1 MGFKA
6 WNIRDLA
13 INLNAVPLDDGGYGD
28 DEVMTLEWE
37 GDFFED
43 FIGADGEV
51 SRSNTNDYRATV
63 TLRFAQTA
71 AANDRLSAL
80 LQADLTAPNGAA
92 AGIFTAR
99 DKEGRLVVTSE
110 RSWIMGYPSVKAAKT
125 VQVNEWKIRLA
136 DARAS
141 FVGGR

>member
-6 WNIRDLA
+6 WDINDLA
-13 INLNAVPLDDGGYGD
+13 INLNGIPLDQGGYAD

-51 SRSNTNDYRATV
+51 TRSNTNDFRATV
-63 TLRFAQTA
+63 TLRYAITA
-71 AANDRLSAL
+71 DANDRLSAL
-80 LQADLTAPNGAA
+80 LQADLAAPNGAG

-99 DKEGRLVVTSE
+99 DKEGRMIITSE
-110 RSWIMGYPSVKAAKT
+110 RSWIMGYPQVKGAKT

-136 DARAS
+136 NARAS